1 MTNQPLHQLESIFFK
16 TLNEVAE
23 PLIRTG
29 FGNPVCWPTGAI
41 VLETTGR
48 KSGRTYKVP
57 VLAARI
63 GSLLLISTVRRRSQW
78 LKNLAMKPVTR
89 YWLGGRLHEASA
101 FVMAPGLAT
110 PSLES
115 MPLLVSQLA
124 SMLIPQSQMLGIGFA
139 ILAPRQSQTKVV

>member
-1 MTNQPLHQLESIFFK
+1 MNSPLQQIESMVFT
-16 TLNEVAE
+16 TLNQVAE
-23 PLIRTG
+23 PLIRAG
-29 FGNPVCWPTGAI
+29 LGNPVCWPTGAI

-63 GSLLLISTVRRRSQW
+63 GSLLLISSVRRRSQW
-78 LKNLAMKPVTR
+78 LKNLANNPRTR

-101 FVMAPGLAT
+101 FVIAPGLAT
-110 PSLES
+110 PSLKS
-115 MPLLVSQLA
+115 MPLLVSQLT
-124 SMLIPQSQMLGIGFA
+124 SMLIPQSRMLGIGFA